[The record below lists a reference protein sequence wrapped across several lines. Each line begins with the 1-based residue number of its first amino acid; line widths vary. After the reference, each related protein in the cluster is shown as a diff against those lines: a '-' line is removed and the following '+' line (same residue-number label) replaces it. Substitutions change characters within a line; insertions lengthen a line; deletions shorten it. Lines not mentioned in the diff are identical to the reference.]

1 MWITWNEYIRIYKLA
16 SKFLNRAHKGMD
28 RGQCST
34 AFYKWRQLMVNE
46 THAEYDENIEELK
59 NRQETQ
65 EIAIRKTKE
74 ELVECEGGKTKITAQ
89 TKSLSR
95 KIMANFIARM
105 VHMRMA

>member
-1 MWITWNEYIRIYKLA
+1 
-16 SKFLNRAHKGMD
+16 
-28 RGQCST
+28 
-34 AFYKWRQLMVNE
+34 MVNE